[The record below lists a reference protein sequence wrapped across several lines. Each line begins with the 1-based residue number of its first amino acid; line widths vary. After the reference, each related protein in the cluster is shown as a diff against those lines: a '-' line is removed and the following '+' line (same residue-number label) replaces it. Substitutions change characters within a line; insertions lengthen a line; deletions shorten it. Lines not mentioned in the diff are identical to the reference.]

1 MNDNYGRK
9 EKRYEQ
15 ATTHK
20 LYDFPLK
27 TYVFGNQ
34 AG

>member
-1 MNDNYGRK
+1 MNDHYRLK
-9 EKRYEQ
+9 TKRYEQ
-15 ATTHK
+15 AATHK
-20 LYDFPLK
+20 LFEFSPK

>member
-1 MNDNYGRK
+1 MCEYYELN

-20 LYDFPLK
+20 LFEFSPK

-34 AG
+34 DH